1 MKNRKTKAHGR
12 SLFVIGALACACCL
26 SALAQNANEMEGQP
40 TDEKQTMTDLEKR
53 MQKIVF
59 VDANEEP
66 IQLVIQQ
73 LADQVDDVGFIISPN
88 VTGEV
93 TVSLKNVTLEEALQC
108 ILDVHGAAFIPGD
121 NVIRI
126 LPAAE
131 VPAIAERL
139 VTQTFEIIY
148 ADVTQV
154 VTALDKFKS
163 PQGSVSSIAGTSHI
177 IVTDTESKV
186 KEVATLIATIDRMTP
201 QVLVEVRIYDIT
213 SKDNL
218 DLGVEWGASRRT
230 NLDGTSNLLDDDITV
245 SRGGA
250 NTYLGSR
257 TDPAVMGGFEGS
269 TSKTADATLG
279 FLRLGMLNE
288 HIDIDAQ
295 LRAEKE
301 NIDAKL
307 LANPRILVLDNETAN
322 FDIITEYPYV
332 EKTITSGSV
341 TETVQFKEVGISL
354 EVTPQI
360 AKNGMLRLNIAPEF
374 GVVVS
379 QVTVS
384 SSNVPVV
391 DTRKVQTI
399 ALVKNNQTVVLG
411 GMRKKDTT
419 QQVNKVPLLGDLP
432 IIGGLFRFEGE
443 ATTTG
448 ELVVFITPRIVTEPV
463 LSDDEQAAYATTN
476 MRGPEPKKTKA
487 EKAAKKERDRSDI
500 QLMSHN

>member
-1 MKNRKTKAHGR
+1 MKSTKMIAHGW
-12 SLFVIGALACACCL
+12 SLLVICAFACACCL
-26 SALAQNANEMEGQP
+26 SALAQER
-40 TDEKQTMTDLEKR
+40 DEQEALTELEKR
-53 MQKIVF
+53 MQKIVC

-66 IQLVIQQ
+66 IGLVIQQ
-73 LADQVDDVGFIISPN
+73 LADQVDVDLIISPN

-93 TVSLKNVTLEEALQC
+93 TDSLTDVTLEEALQC

-126 LPAAE
+126 LPLAE
-131 VPAIAERL
+131 VPAISERL

-154 VTALDKFKS
+154 VAALEKFMS
-163 PQGSVSSIAGTSHI
+163 QQGSVSSIAGTSHI
-177 IVTDTESKV
+177 IVTDTESKI
-186 KEVATLIATIDRMTP
+186 KDMANLIATIDRITP

-230 NLDGTSNLLDDDITV
+230 NLDASANIINDDFTV
-245 SRGGA
+245 QRNGVS
-250 NTYLGSR
+250 TYPNSR
-257 TDPAVMGGFEGS
+257 TNPAVMGGFEGA

-279 FLRLGMLNE
+279 FLRFGVLNE
-288 HIDIDAQ
+288 HVDINAQ

-307 LANPRILVLDNETAN
+307 LANPRILVLDNETAL
-322 FDIITEYPYV
+322 FDIVTEHPYV

-341 TETVQFKEVGISL
+341 TETVQFKKVGITL
-354 EVTPQI
+354 QVTPHI
-360 AKNGMLRLNIAPEF
+360 ARNGMLRLKIAPSF

-391 DTRKVQTI
+391 DTRTVQTI
-399 ALVKNNQTVVLG
+399 ALVKDNQTVVLG
-411 GMRKKDTT
+411 GLRKKDTT
-419 QQVNKVPLLGDLP
+419 QQINKVPLLGDLP
-432 IIGGLFRFEGE
+432 ILGHLFRFEGE
-443 ATTTG
+443 ATVVT
-448 ELVVFITPRIVTEPV
+448 ELVVFITPRIVIEPV
-463 LSDDEQAAYATTN
+463 LSDDEQKAYGTTN
-476 MRGPEPKKTKA
+476 FDGPKPVDTKA
-487 EKAAKKERDRSDI
+487 EKAAKNNPRSSDV